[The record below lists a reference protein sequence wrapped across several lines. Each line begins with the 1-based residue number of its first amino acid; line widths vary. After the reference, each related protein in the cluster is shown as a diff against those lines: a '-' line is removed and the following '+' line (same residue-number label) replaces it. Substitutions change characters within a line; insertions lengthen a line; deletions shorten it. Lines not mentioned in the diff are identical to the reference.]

1 MLPTSKQQP
10 EGSSPD
16 FAFNEVEPLIGRFFM
31 HPQGHSD
38 VTGLTKCSM
47 LRRIIPLAEVIDTVT
62 KWRSEGMDVEPA
74 FAHKS
79 ANTHK

>member
-1 MLPTSKQQP
+1 
-10 EGSSPD
+10 
-16 FAFNEVEPLIGRFFM
+16 M